1 MGEAS
6 KTQEPSMEEILS
18 SIRKIISED
27 EPDTKAE
34 DMNLDGNKDLSQDD
48 LDKLFDSPGG
58 FDMDTDDA
66 EPEVDPADDVLEL
79 TEDVAVVEDKPEVDL
94 VQGLP
99 ESADDD
105 DGDISFQGAPKVES
119 DDILE
124 NVQSRVEADA
134 PSLLSESANE
144 AVSSAFSGLAN
155 TVLSKNAR
163 TLEDLV
169 ADMLRPM
176 LKSWLDQH
184 LPDMVERLVKQE
196 IERISRGR

>member
-18 SIRKIISED
+18 SIRKIISEEETD
-27 EPDTKAE
+27 SGAG
-34 DMNLDGNKDLSQDD
+34 DMDLEEGKDLSQDD

-58 FDMDTDDA
+58 FGSDDD
-66 EPEVDPADDVLEL
+66 EPEQEVDSVDDVLEL
-79 TEDVAVVEDKPEVDL
+79 TEDAAVEEEKPEMDL
-94 VQGLP
+94 VKGMP
-99 ESADDD
+99 ETADDD
-105 DGDISFQGAPKVES
+105 RGDISFDGAPEVDA

-124 NVQSRVEADA
+124 TVEQKVEAAA
-134 PSLLSESANE
+134 PTLLSESANQ
-144 AVSSAFSGLAN
+144 AVSSAFNGLAN
-155 TVLSKNAR
+155 TVLSQNAR
-163 TLEDLV
+163 TLDDLV